1 MDLYN
6 SRLKY
11 SERITEKLS
20 DRIGSLNKKSNRYS
34 FYRLLVFISGA
45 ALTAAGFLTSGLT
58 GWIILVLSLTAFSI
72 VVHSHNML
80 LTGIKRF
87 YFYLKIKKEHLSRMK
102 IEWENIPDPVAEN
115 PPEELTT
122 GKDLDLFGK
131 RSLHHLIDISVSFEG
146 SEMLKNILTNFKP
159 ERETILFRQNIVREL
174 SSQSLFRDKFLLK
187 AGMVSRKPLH
197 CGRILNWL
205 KNTANET
212 IPGYLFPVSLIL
224 IIVYLTLFIF
234 SNFEITGSVW
244 FAVFLIYF
252 FLYSSFQKTAGKISE
267 EASEL
272 ENHIKK
278 FSALMNFIGNNK
290 LTGRTHYN
298 EFISSSFFKE
308 NNAIEKLKRL
318 HKITSALALR
328 ENPIL
333 RLIVNLFF
341 PYDVYFCRKLN
352 NLKSELKENIPFWL
366 EKLNELECYVS
377 IANFS
382 FLNPDYNFPEI
393 CADEKGKFESVKLG
407 HPLIKREFKICND
420 FSMNKENE
428 ILIITGS
435 NMSGKSTFLKSIG
448 VNMCLANAGAPV
460 NAEYLKI
467 SLFELFTC
475 IKVNDSVSDG
485 ISYFYAEVKRL
496 RELLDE
502 FNNERHIPVF
512 FLIDEIFKGTN
523 NKERLEGSRAY
534 IKRLSE
540 LNGCG
545 AVTTHDL
552 ELVNLAG
559 EISRITN
566 YHFREEIE
574 NDKMVFDY
582 LLHEGPCPTTNAL
595 RIMELSG
602 LPVK

>member
-1 MDLYN
+1 MNSYN

-11 SERITEKLS
+11 SEQITGKLS
-20 DRIGSLNKKSNRYS
+20 DRIGSLNKKSNRFS
-34 FYRLLVFISGA
+34 LYRLLIFISGT
-45 ALTAAGFLTSGLT
+45 ALSIAGFLTSNIS
-58 GWIILVLSLTAFSI
+58 GWIALVISLAAFSI
-72 VVHSHNML
+72 LVHSHNML

-87 YFYLKIKKEHLSRMK
+87 YVYLNIKKEHLSRMK
-102 IEWENIPDPVAEN
+102 TDWGNIPEPVLEN
-115 PPEELTT
+115 PPEDLTT

-131 RSLHHLIDISVSFEG
+131 RSLHHLTDISVSFEG

-159 ERETILFRQNIVREL
+159 ERETILFRQNIIREL
-174 SSQSLFRDKFLLK
+174 SSQSLFRDKFILK
-187 AGMVSRKPLH
+187 ARMVSKKQLH
-197 CGRILNWL
+197 CGKILNWL
-205 KNTANET
+205 SNSAEET

-224 IIVYLTLFIF
+224 IIIYLTLIIL
-234 SNFEITGSVW
+234 SNFEITGSAW

-252 FLYSSFQKTAGKISE
+252 FLYSSFQKKAGKISE
-267 EASEL
+267 DASEL

-278 FSALMNFIGNNK
+278 FSALINFTGNHDLK
-290 LTGRTHYN
+290 GCKHYN
-298 EFISSSFFKE
+298 EFISNSFFKE
-308 NNAIEKLKRL
+308 NNAVEKLKSL

-328 ENPIL
+328 ENPII
-333 RLIVNLFF
+333 RLIVNVFF
-341 PYDVYFCRKLN
+341 PYDIYFCGKLN
-352 NLKSELKENIPFWL
+352 KLKSELKENTPFWL
-366 EKLNELECYVS
+366 QKLNELECYIS
-377 IANFS
+377 LANFS
-382 FLNPDYNFPEI
+382 FLNPDYTFPEI
-393 CADEKGKFESVKLG
+393 CEDEKGKFESVKLG
-407 HPLIKREFKICND
+407 HPLIKREVKICND

-460 NAEYLKI
+460 NADHLKI

-502 FNNERHIPVF
+502 FSNERHLPVF

-552 ELVNLAG
+552 ELVHLAD
-559 EISRITN
+559 EISKITN